1 MINEFLENQVVQTWI
16 APIITTSIVGL
27 VSFGVN
33 IFRKRRDEVKNINKY
48 LAAEEKMI
56 EIIRPFFIQELKLN
70 KAMIED
76 ARSGIIKEFELIDE
90 SFIKIEDIKN
100 IIILDILKTRFIK
113 EENKQKLI
121 DNLYD
126 VFNEDSLENTKYIQ
140 DSNIYNYK
148 DILNKSNI
156 MIKKYND
163 TIFMTLSLIAALI
176 CAILPFIKYEK
187 ISENVI
193 LYNNMFTIGLLLISI
208 GISILFIICIIP
220 DIFKKKV
227 KNREQKLKNMK
238 EQIKEDIEKI
248 YKSNKDNL

>member
-1 MINEFLENQVVQTWI
+1 
-16 APIITTSIVGL
+16 
-27 VSFGVN
+27 
-33 IFRKRRDEVKNINKY
+33 
-48 LAAEEKMI
+48 
-56 EIIRPFFIQELKLN
+56 
-70 KAMIED
+70 
-76 ARSGIIKEFELIDE
+76 
-90 SFIKIEDIKN
+90 
-100 IIILDILKTRFIK
+100 
-113 EENKQKLI
+113 
-121 DNLYD
+121 YD

-187 ISENVI
+187 ISENEI

-208 GISILFIICIIP
+208 GISILLIICIIP